1 MAEPGCCADKR
12 YGGKG
17 CTEESCMT
25 LPAGSVCGGCVFVEH
40 CVRMYG
46 VTKDRTMCDFFP
58 RRFKAAAPVEV
69 PDG

>member
-1 MAEPGCCADKR
+1 
-12 YGGKG
+12 
-17 CTEESCMT
+17 MT